1 MKFHRAVI
9 PVLCALVAMSDR
21 PVLSQ
26 NSPSNSES
34 STTLSSNQAA
44 AVTADQPRRSAPRF
58 YQDLYE
64 GARMSFGLGDLA
76 GITVAAILDQQQPA
90 QGLKLA
96 PLAVDHEISESLA
109 RDDGKKSLG
118 AISPLYYPGA
128 TATVRLAGMAMI
140 DAVGIHDYSAVTYA
154 RMFRFQQALY
164 YTKVVT
170 HLAKRN
176 IQRYR
181 PDGSDTYSFFSGHT
195 STAFAT
201 STFLYLEA
209 RDFIDGLAQSRGGQL
224 PLLSPRGW
232 KLVSFGALYG
242 WAGYVG
248 FSRIHDKKH
257 YLSDVLVGAA
267 SGTLVSYLVYP
278 HSAKN
283 HGMQLGLQPMRS
295 GAGLALGIK
304 F

>member
-1 MKFHRAVI
+1 MQFLRAVM
-9 PVLCALVAMSDR
+9 PVLVALVVVSDR
-21 PVLSQ
+21 PALAQ
-26 NSPSNSES
+26 NSPSSAETS
-34 STTLSSNQAA
+34 ATLSSNQLA
-44 AVTADQPRRSAPRF
+44 AVTPTQLKLSAPRF
-58 YQDLYE
+58 YQNVYA

-76 GITVAAILDQQQPA
+76 GITVAAILDHQQPA
-90 QGLKLA
+90 QSLKLA
-96 PLAVDHEISESLA
+96 PLEVDHEISESLA
-109 RDDGKKSLG
+109 RNDGKKSLG
-118 AISPLYYPGA
+118 AISPLYYPSLAA
-128 TATVRLAGMAMI
+128 TTRLAGMVMI
-140 DAVGIHDYSAVTYA
+140 DATGIYDYSAASYA
-154 RMFRFQQALY
+154 RMFRFHQALY

-209 RDFIDGLAQSRGGQL
+209 RDFIDGLTQNRGGQL

-232 KLVSFGALYG
+232 KMVSFGALYG

-278 HSAKN
+278 HPAKN
-283 HGMQLGLQPMRS
+283 RGMQLGLQPLRS

>member
-1 MKFHRAVI
+1 MQFSGNGIKI
-9 PVLCALVAMSDR
+9 LLALVALGA
-21 PVLSQ
+21 PPAFSQ
-26 NSPSNSES
+26 TSSFQSNYFSP
-34 STTLSSNQAA
+34 L
-44 AVTADQPRRSAPRF
+44 SAPPTAISPGSRF
-58 YQDLYE
+58 YENLFA
-64 GARMSFGLGDLA
+64 GAKMSFTRWDLA
-76 GITVAAILDQQQPA
+76 SLATAAFLDHQKPA

-96 PLAVDHEISESLA
+96 PFEMDEEISESLA
-109 RDDGKKSLG
+109 RIDGKKSLG

-128 TATVRLAGMAMI
+128 TATWRFGGMMLA
-140 DAVGIHDYSAVTYA
+140 DAVGLHDYSAASYA
-154 RMFRFQQALY
+154 RMFRFHQALY

-181 PDGSDTYSFFSGHT
+181 PDNSDTYSFFSGHT

-209 RDFIDGLAQSRGGQL
+209 HDLIDGLALRHGGRL

-232 KLVSFGALYG
+232 KRVSFGVLYG

-257 YLSDVLVGAA
+257 YLSDVIVGAA

-278 HSAKN
+278 RQNQSDN
-283 HGMQLGLQPMRS
+283 LQMGIQPLR
-295 GAGLALGIK
+295 GGLAMGVGIK